1 MTSEVLYTPMPTA
14 QAPQVDSSTPLPAP
28 LSLADTGL
36 KRDMVEQLMLKALHF
51 AGELTGFE
59 LSDRLGLSFPAIESA
74 LDALKSQRLCEIVGG
89 TSLGPPSY
97 HYRISSLGRERAA
110 MFLDRNMYH
119 GVAPVPLDQYIHYMN
134 DFFAKTPK
142 HVSPLQVR
150 AAFSHLVLSEKV
162 LNQLGPAINAGH
174 SLFVYGPPG
183 NGKTVISQAIGN
195 LLVGD
200 IWIPHALDVDGS
212 IITIYDPVNHQA
224 LPPPPASESLEHK
237 AQVDRRWI
245 RCKRPL
251 VTVGGEL
258 VLESLELTYNPT
270 AGLYRAP
277 IQLVANG
284 GVLVIDD
291 FGRQQA
297 PPQALLN
304 RWILPLEGRIDYLTM
319 QSGQKI
325 AVPFMVLPVFATNIR
340 PQDLVDEAFLRR
352 IQYKVLAE
360 NPTAADFAKIFEAVC
375 ADKGLPYDPALVSH
389 LLGDVLGPR
398 KIAMR
403 GCQPRDLINQ
413 AIALARYRGE
423 PHRLTNQLL
432 DDACDTYFVDE
443 HEGAS
448 PMAN

>member
-1 MTSEVLYTPMPTA
+1 MTTA
-14 QAPQVDSSTPLPAP
+14 QLELPALLPAP
-28 LSLADTGL
+28 LTLAETGL
-36 KRDMVEQLMLKALHF
+36 KRDLVEQLLVKALHF

-59 LSDRLGLSFPAIESA
+59 LTDKLGLSFPAIEPAIESVKA
-74 LDALKSQRLCEIVGG
+74 QRLVEIVGG
-89 TSLGPPSY
+89 SSVGPPSY
-97 HYRISSLGRERAA
+97 HYRITSLGRERAG

-119 GVAPVPLDQYIHYMN
+119 GVAPVPLDRYVRYMTE
-134 DFFAKTPK
+134 FFAATP
-142 HVSPLQVR
+142 HTVTPQQVR
-150 AAFSHLVLSEKV
+150 AAFSHLVLSDHV
-162 LNQLGPAINAGH
+162 LNQLGPAVNANH

-183 NGKTVISQAIGN
+183 NGKTVISQAIRN

-200 IWIPHALDVDGS
+200 LWVPHALEVDGS
-212 IITIYDPVNHQA
+212 IITIFDPINHEA
-224 LPPPPASESLEHK
+224 LPLPPVSMSLESD
-237 AQVDRRWI
+237 QQIDRRWI

-270 AGLYRAP
+270 AGLYRAS

-291 FGRQQA
+291 FGRQQS

-304 RWILPLEGRIDYLTM
+304 RWILPLEGRIDYLQL

-325 AVPFMVLPVFATNIR
+325 AVPFMCLPVFATNIR
-340 PQDLVDEAFLRR
+340 PADLVDEAFLRR

-360 NPTAADFAKIFEAVC
+360 NPTPADFALIFERVC
-375 ADKGLPYDPALVSH
+375 NERGLLYDPSHVSY
-389 LLGDVLGPR
+389 LLESVLAPR
-398 KIAMR
+398 QIAMR

-413 AIALARYRGE
+413 AMALAKYRDA
-423 PHRLTNQLL
+423 PHELTTELL
-432 DDACDTYFVDE
+432 DDACATYFVDE

-448 PMAN
+448 ARQD

>member
-1 MTSEVLYTPMPTA
+1 MSTAELETP
-14 QAPQVDSSTPLPAP
+14 SLLPAP
-28 LSLADTGL
+28 LTLAEAGL
-36 KRDMVEQLMLKALHF
+36 KRDLVEQLMVKALHF

-59 LSDRLGLSFPAIESA
+59 LTDRLGLSFPAIEPAIDS
-74 LDALKSQRLCEIVGG
+74 LKAQRLVEIVGG
-89 TSLGPPSY
+89 SSLGPPSY
-97 HYRISSLGRERAA
+97 HYRISSLGRERAG
-110 MFLDRNMYH
+110 MFLDRNMYS
-119 GVAPVPLDQYIHYMN
+119 GVAPVPLDQYIQYMTR
-134 DFFAKTPK
+134 FFATTP
-142 HVSPLQVR
+142 HDVTPEQVR
-150 AAFSHLVLSEKV
+150 AAFSHLVLSDRV
-162 LNQLGPAINAGH
+162 LNQLGPAVNAGH

-183 NGKTVISQAIGN
+183 NGKTVISQAIRN

-200 IWIPHALDVDGS
+200 LWVPHALEVDGS
-212 IITIYDPVNHQA
+212 MITIFDPINHEL
-224 LPPPPASESLEHK
+224 LPLPEESEGLETVHH
-237 AQVDRRWI
+237 VDRRWL

-258 VLESLELTYNPT
+258 VLDSLELTYNPT

-304 RWILPLEGRIDYLTM
+304 RWILPLEGRVDYLQL

-340 PQDLVDEAFLRR
+340 PADLVDEAFLRR

-360 NPTAADFAKIFEAVC
+360 DPTAADFALIFERVC
-375 ADKGLPYDPALVSH
+375 RDRGLPFDPAHVSY
-389 LLGDVLGPR
+389 LLDSVLTPR
-398 KIAMR
+398 QIAMR

-413 AIALARYRGE
+413 AVALAKYRGDPYE
-423 PHRLTNQLL
+423 LTTALL
-432 DDACDTYFVDE
+432 NDACASYFVEE
-443 HEGAS
+443 HDGAS
-448 PMAN
+448 PSFPG

>member
-1 MTSEVLYTPMPTA
+1 MATA
-14 QAPQVDSSTPLPAP
+14 QLEPPAQLPAP
-28 LSLADTGL
+28 LSLAEAGL
-36 KRDMVEQLMLKALHF
+36 KRDLVEQLMVKALHF

-59 LSDRLGLSFPAIESA
+59 LTDRLGLSFPAIEPAIDS
-74 LDALKSQRLCEIVGG
+74 LKAQRLIEIVGG
-89 TSLGPPSY
+89 SSLGPPSY
-97 HYRISSLGRERAA
+97 HYRISQLGRERAG
-110 MFLDRNMYH
+110 MFLDRNMYT
-119 GVAPVPLDQYIHYMN
+119 GIAPVTLDQYVRYMTE
-134 DFFAKTPK
+134 FFAATP
-142 HVSPLQVR
+142 HTVTPDQVR
-150 AAFSHLVLSEKV
+150 AAFSHLVLSDRV
-162 LNQLGPAINAGH
+162 LNQLGPAVNANH

-183 NGKTVISQAIGN
+183 NGKTVISQAIRN

-200 IWIPHALDVDGS
+200 LWVPHALEVDGS
-212 IITIYDPVNHQA
+212 IITIYDPINHEA
-224 LPPPPASESLEHK
+224 LPLPAESLGLES
-237 AQVDRRWI
+237 AQQVDRRWV

-270 AGLYRAP
+270 AGIYRAS

-291 FGRQQA
+291 FGRQQS

-340 PQDLVDEAFLRR
+340 PADLVDEAFLRR

-360 NPTAADFAKIFEAVC
+360 NPTSDDFTTIFERVC
-375 ADKGLPYDPALVSH
+375 KEKGLPYDPKHVSY
-389 LLGDVLGPR
+389 LLESVLAPR
-398 KIAMR
+398 QIAMR

-413 AIALARYRGE
+413 AMALAKYRGL
-423 PHRLTNQLL
+423 PHALSTDLL
-432 DDACDTYFVDE
+432 DEACATYFVDE

-448 PMAN
+448 VRLD